1 MRDPDL
7 SAQGNDAPSGSADVP
22 PGVPSGDSAVRK
34 DLTRAVVATAAGT
47 TVNPLDRSSYAVATN
62 AGYGNAMGRGL
73 ELALTLAVFSAF
85 GWFVDRVA
93 GTSPL
98 FTIIFSV
105 VGFVGISVKLW
116 LGYDLEMRRHE
127 DGAIWN
133 RGKAS

>member
-7 SAQGNDAPSGSADVP
+7 SAQGNDAPLGSADAP
-22 PGVPSGDSAVRK
+22 SGVLSGDSVVRK

-73 ELALTLAVFSAF
+73 ELALTLAVFSAI
-85 GWFVDRVA
+85 GWLVDHAA
-93 GTSPL
+93 GTAPL
-98 FTIIFSV
+98 FIIVFSV
-105 VGFVGISVKLW
+105 IGFAGISVKLW
-116 LGYDLEMRRHE
+116 LGYDLEMKAHE
-127 DGAIWN
+127 EGAIWN